1 MILVGITDVKD
12 ALVRVEEVF
21 SLVERVNVLLH
32 HTISLQRLAERTE

>member
-21 SLVERVNVLLH
+21 SLVERVDVLLH
-32 HTISLQRLAERTE
+32 HTVSLQRLTERTE